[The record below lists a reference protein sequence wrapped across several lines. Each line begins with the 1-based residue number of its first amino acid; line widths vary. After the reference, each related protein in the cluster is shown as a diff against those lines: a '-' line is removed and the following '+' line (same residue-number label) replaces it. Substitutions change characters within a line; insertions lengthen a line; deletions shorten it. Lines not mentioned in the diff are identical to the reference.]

1 MTDTTDVG
9 SPQQTGWVGWIVFAA
24 TMMLLMGTF
33 HLVQGLVAIFK
44 DDYYVVGKSGLVVQL
59 DYTAWGWTHV
69 IFGAIVIAAGIG
81 LFTGQFWARLVGIAL
96 AGISAL
102 LNFVFIAAYP
112 FWSMIIIAVDVFVIL
127 ALTVHGREMKQT

>member
-1 MTDTTDVG
+1 
-9 SPQQTGWVGWIVFAA
+9 
-24 TMMLLMGTF
+24 MMLLMGTF

-69 IFGAIVIAAGIG
+69 IFGAIVGVQVPLIV
-81 LFTGQFWARLVGIAL
+81 LFTGQFWARLVRIAL